1 MINYNNKTLKILLL
15 GIFLIISNIELVYA
29 NINIPTFEKIN
40 CKIKFKNKNFL
51 DITLDLADTAEK
63 RAFGLMHRKA
73 LSFNNGMLF
82 KWKDNQIRN
91 FWMHNTFVNLD
102 LFFIDEK
109 GIIIEIY
116 RNAIAMDK
124 SNIRSKEKV
133 RFVLELNAGELKGNI
148 GDRLNC
154 PFIK

>member
-1 MINYNNKTLKILLL
+1 MINYNNKILKIIIL
-15 GIFLIISNIELVYA
+15 GFILTIFNIELIYA
-29 NINIPTFEKIN
+29 NINIPIFEKIS
-40 CKIKFKNKNFL
+40 CKIKFKNKKSL
-51 DITLDLADTAEK
+51 DLILDLADTEEK

-73 LSFNNGMLF
+73 ISFNNGMLF

-91 FWMHNTFVNLD
+91 FWMDNTFFNLD
-102 LFFIDEK
+102 LFFIDEE
-109 GIIIEIY
+109 GFIIEIF

-133 RFVLELNAGELKGNI
+133 RYVLELNAGELKGNI

>member
-1 MINYNNKTLKILLL
+1 MINCNSKILKIIIL
-15 GIFLIISNIELVYA
+15 GFILTFLNTELIYA
-29 NINIPTFEKIN
+29 NIKIPIFEKIS
-40 CKIKFKNKNFL
+40 CKIKFKNKKSFDL
-51 DITLDLADTAEK
+51 TLDLADTKEK
-63 RAFGLMHRKA
+63 RDFGLMHRKV

-102 LFFIDEK
+102 LFFIDEE

-154 PFIK
+154 PLIK

>member
-1 MINYNNKTLKILLL
+1 MIYYNNKILKIIIL
-15 GIFLIISNIELVYA
+15 GFILTFLNTELIYA
-29 NINIPTFEKIN
+29 NIKIPIFEKIS
-40 CKIKFKNKNFL
+40 CKIKFKNKILL

-63 RAFGLMHRKA
+63 RAFGLMHRKV

-102 LFFIDEK
+102 LFFIDEE

-154 PFIK
+154 PLIK

>member
-1 MINYNNKTLKILLL
+1 MINYNNKILKIIIL
-15 GIFLIISNIELVYA
+15 GFILTIFNIELIYA
-29 NINIPTFEKIN
+29 NINIPIFEKIS
-40 CKIKFKNKNFL
+40 CKIKFKNKKSL
-51 DITLDLADTAEK
+51 DLILDLADTEEK

-91 FWMHNTFVNLD
+91 FWMDNTFFNLD
-102 LFFIDEK
+102 LFFIDEE
-109 GIIIEIY
+109 GVIIEIF

-133 RFVLELNAGELKGNI
+133 RYVLELNSGELKGNI

>member
-1 MINYNNKTLKILLL
+1 MINYNNKILKIIIL
-15 GIFLIISNIELVYA
+15 GFILTIFNIELIYA
-29 NINIPTFEKIN
+29 NINIPIFEKIS
-40 CKIKFKNKNFL
+40 CKIKFKNKKSL
-51 DITLDLADTAEK
+51 DLILDLADTEEK

-73 LSFNNGMLF
+73 ISFNNGMLF

-91 FWMHNTFVNLD
+91 FWMDNTFFNLD
-102 LFFIDEK
+102 LFFIDEE
-109 GIIIEIY
+109 GFIIEIF

-133 RFVLELNAGELKGNI
+133 RYVLELNSGELKGNI

>member
-1 MINYNNKTLKILLL
+1 MINYNKFILKIILL
-15 GIFLIISNIELVYA
+15 GFFLIISNAKLISA
-29 NINIPTFEKIN
+29 NIKIPKFEKIN

-63 RAFGLMHRKA
+63 RAFGLMYRKE

-91 FWMHNTFVNLD
+91 FWMYNTFVNLD
-102 LFFIDEK
+102 LFFLDEE
-109 GIIIEIY
+109 GVIIEIY

-133 RFVLELNAGELKGNI
+133 RFVLELNAGELKGNV